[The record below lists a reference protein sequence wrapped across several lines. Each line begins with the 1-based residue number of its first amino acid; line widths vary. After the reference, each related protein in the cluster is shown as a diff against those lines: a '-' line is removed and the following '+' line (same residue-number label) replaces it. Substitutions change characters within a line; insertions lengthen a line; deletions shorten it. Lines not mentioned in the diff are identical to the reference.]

1 MDLRQFNICANTKA
15 PRSLAETDE
24 KLVHND
30 QQLPQHV
37 RYLTLFF
44 WSYVPAETCW
54 KECIFFFK
62 QEVPR
67 YIITN
72 SGLVEL
78 RMQKVLSFLE
88 EHENT
93 LLKLLPLAAFAVPF
107 LWLYLLHPASF
118 EAMWKGR
125 TFQLFF
131 IWLIALELILSWEN
145 LQPKVGKPFS
155 AKTLAFVTAL
165 LLPTV
170 YVVISKHLGLNNAI
184 TEVSKQSG
192 VATWNSMAL
201 STEYLVFAALFCAI
215 VFLQFGKKGLK
226 DFSVPAL
233 FLGTVGV
240 LYTIDN
246 VYPYGQFTP
255 FQLLVPT
262 TATLAASALNLMG
275 YQTSLTTVANMSRLT
290 ATDAANPL
298 RTATFDIAWPCA
310 GIESLLI
317 FTVVAFLFLKRMP
330 LSWKAKTAAFTAGAA
345 VTYLI
350 NVLRIATFYPI
361 GMDYGVNS
369 EQVRMFHN
377 YYGPLYSIAWIV
389 VYPLLI
395 LGSQMLWRKFTSTRA
410 PAAKEPQPPQLNP
423 A

>member
-1 MDLRQFNICANTKA
+1 M
-15 PRSLAETDE
+15 
-24 KLVHND
+24 
-30 QQLPQHV
+30 
-37 RYLTLFF
+37 
-44 WSYVPAETCW
+44 
-54 KECIFFFK
+54 
-62 QEVPR
+62 
-67 YIITN
+67 
-72 SGLVEL
+72 
-78 RMQKVLSFLE
+78 
-88 EHENT
+88 
-93 LLKLLPLAAFAVPF
+93 
-107 LWLYLLHPASF
+107 
-118 EAMWKGR
+118 
-125 TFQLFF
+125 
-131 IWLIALELILSWEN
+131 
-145 LQPKVGKPFS
+145 
-155 AKTLAFVTAL
+155 AL

-170 YVVISKHLGLNNAI
+170 YVVTSKHLGLNDAI
-184 TEVSKQSG
+184 TEVSRQSG

-201 STEYLVFAALFCAI
+201 STEYLVFTVLFCTI

-246 VYPYGQFTP
+246 IYPYGQFTP

-275 YQTSLTTVANMSRLT
+275 YQTSVTSVANMPRLT
-290 ATDAANPL
+290 AIDPANPL

-317 FTVVAFLFLKRMP
+317 FTVVALLFLKRMP
-330 LSWKAKTAAFTAGAA
+330 LSWKAKTVAFVFGAA

-350 NVLRIATFYPI
+350 NVLRIVTFYPI

-389 VYPLLI
+389 AYPLLI
-395 LGSQMLWRKFTSTRA
+395 LGSQILWRKITNRGSNKELPSAVKRLPT
-410 PAAKEPQPPQLNP
+410 AK
-423 A
+423 

>member
-1 MDLRQFNICANTKA
+1 
-15 PRSLAETDE
+15 
-24 KLVHND
+24 
-30 QQLPQHV
+30 
-37 RYLTLFF
+37 
-44 WSYVPAETCW
+44 
-54 KECIFFFK
+54 
-62 QEVPR
+62 
-67 YIITN
+67 
-72 SGLVEL
+72 
-78 RMQKVLSFLE
+78 MQTVLSFLK

-93 LLKLLPLAAFAVPF
+93 LLKLLPLASFAVPL

-118 EAMWKGR
+118 ESMWKGR

-131 IWLIALELILSWEN
+131 IWLIALELILGWES
-145 LQPKVGKPFS
+145 LQPRKITKPIS
-155 AKTLAFVTAL
+155 AKTLAFVVAL

-170 YVVISKHLGLNNAI
+170 YVVISKHLGLNDAI
-184 TEVSKQSG
+184 TEVSRLSG

-201 STEYLVFAALFCAI
+201 STEYLVFAALFCTI

-233 FLGTVGV
+233 FLGTVGI

-246 VYPYGQFTP
+246 VFPYGQFTP

-262 TATLAASALNLMG
+262 TASLAASALNLMG
-275 YQTSLTTVANMSRLT
+275 YQTSVTSVANMPRLT
-290 ATDAANPL
+290 ATDPANPL

-317 FTVVAFLFLKRMP
+317 FTVVALLFLKRMP
-330 LSWKAKTAAFTAGAA
+330 LSWKAKTGFFVFGAA
-345 VTYLI
+345 VTYFI

-377 YYGPLYSIAWIV
+377 YYGPLYSITWIV

-395 LGSQMLWRKFTSTRA
+395 LGSQMLWRKITNRGSN
-410 PAAKEPQPPQLNP
+410 KELPPTVNRLP
-423 A
+423 TTK